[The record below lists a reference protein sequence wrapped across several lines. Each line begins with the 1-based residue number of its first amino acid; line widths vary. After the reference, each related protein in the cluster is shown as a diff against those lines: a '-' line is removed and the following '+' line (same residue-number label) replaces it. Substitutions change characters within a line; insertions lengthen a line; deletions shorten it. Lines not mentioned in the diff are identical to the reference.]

1 MSDPLYLDLETASV
15 LDVRKVGASR
25 LSRDPSTVVTVVA
38 WAVGDG
44 PVQSV
49 VNPGRLLPF
58 PITEHIVRG
67 GVVSGWNSGGFELL
81 FLRNYFGV
89 DIRDDQISDTMQRAA
104 YAGLPMALGEAGPAL
119 GLKVVKDRSAH
130 DLMMRMARPRALE
143 PLTWWH
149 ETDEEKLARL
159 RRYCEDDV
167 RAERAIS
174 AVIPFLSDAEDRV
187 VAIDRR
193 ANLRGV
199 YLDRDAVDAMLAA
212 ADAATKELNAEIA
225 VLTDGAVTS
234 AGTQV
239 ARLQAW
245 LGPHAPPT
253 LGKHDVEEALEN
265 PALPPAAR
273 RALEIRLLVAKSSV
287 KKLNA
292 MKACVDDDGFVRGLL
307 VYSGAG
313 RTHRWTS
320 RLIQTQNM
328 ARPTIKRPEKAL
340 DCLLRGMDG
349 EGLRLFWGEPLDVVS
364 SCLRGAIA
372 PRPGHVFVNYDLSSI
387 EGRVVCWL
395 AGQKDVLDV
404 YRRGEDVYVY
414 TQKKL
419 GLGSRQEGKVAVL
432 GLNYGMG
439 PDKFVS
445 TAAGYGLTYSREQAA
460 RIVEDYRQANDKIKR
475 FWNALDH
482 AAKAVLQAG
491 AGRSMVVGKLRVSTH
506 RTRVGS
512 VLLTISLPSGAYLYY
527 RDARVEQGD
536 RGDAIV
542 FNGVDQKTKR
552 WSAQRTWG
560 SKLVENVTQSVARD
574 VLCDMLVRMDDARA
588 GELVMTVHDE
598 VLVETPIERADET
611 CAAVHA
617 IMNTAPTWAAGCPIA
632 AEGGVKARYGK

>member
-1 MSDPLYLDLETASV
+1 MSDPIYLDLETASTV
-15 LDVRKVGASR
+15 DVRKSGASR
-25 LSRDPSTVVTVVA
+25 LSRDPSTVVTVIA
-38 WAVGDG
+38 WAHGDG
-44 PVQSV
+44 PVQSIV
-49 VNPGRLLPF
+49 KPGRLLPF
-58 PITEHIVRG
+58 PIAEHIARG
-67 GVVSGWNSGGFELL
+67 GVISGWNAGGFELL

-89 DIRDDQISDTMQRAA
+89 EIRDDQISDTMQRALF
-104 YAGLPMALGEAGPAL
+104 AGLPAALGEAGPAL
-119 GLKVVKDRSAH
+119 GLKVVKDKSAH
-130 DLMMRMARPRALE
+130 DLMMRMARPRAMD

-149 ETDEEKLARL
+149 DTDEEKLARL

-167 RAERAIS
+167 RAERAIA
-174 AVIPFLSDAEDRV
+174 AVIPHLPETEQRI

-193 ANLRGV
+193 ANNRGV
-199 YLDRDAVDAMLAA
+199 HLDLDAVDAMLRAA
-212 ADAATKELNAEIA
+212 AEATRELNEEIA
-225 VLTDGAVTS
+225 ELTQGAVTS

-253 LGKHDVEEALEN
+253 LGRHDVEAALEN
-265 PALPPAAR
+265 PELPPDKR

-287 KKLNA
+287 KKLDA
-292 MKACVDDDGFVRGLL
+292 MKACVDDDGLVRGLL

-328 ARPTIKRPEKAL
+328 ARPTIKNPEKAIAN
-340 DCLLRGMDG
+340 LLRGMDC
-349 EGLRLFWGEPLDVVS
+349 EGLRMFHGEPLQVVS

-372 PRPGHVFVNYDLSSI
+372 PRPGHVFVNYDLSAI

-395 AGQKDVLDV
+395 AGQRDVLDV

-439 PDKFVS
+439 PDKFVA
-445 TAAGYGLTYSREQAA
+445 TAAGYGLTYSREQAET
-460 RIVEDYRQANDKIKR
+460 IVSDYRQANEKIR
-475 FWNALDH
+475 QFWYALDH
-482 AAKAVLQAG
+482 AAKAVLGAG
-491 AGRSMVVGKLRVSTH
+491 AGRSLSVGKVRVSTH
-506 RTRVGS
+506 RSRVGS
-512 VLLTISLPSGAYLYY
+512 TLMTIALPSGAYLYY
-527 RDARVEQGD
+527 RDARIEDGD
-536 RGDAIV
+536 KGEMIV

-574 VLCDMLVRMDDARA
+574 VLCDMLIRCSDANA
-588 GELVMTVHDE
+588 GDLVMTVHDE
-598 VLVETPIERADET
+598 VLIEAPADRAES
-611 CAAVHA
+611 CAALVHD
-617 IMNTAPTWAAGCPIA
+617 IMNTAPHWAADCPIA
-632 AEGGVKARYGK
+632 AEGGVKQRYGK